1 MNIHMLRESLLINV
15 NYFNSHRDEN
25 VIAIVI
31 IIELYRN
38 VPHVNSRVFI
48 CVATIV
54 AQIHLFEHNFLAIL
68 H

>member
-1 MNIHMLRESLLINV
+1 MLRESLLINV

-38 VPHVNSRVFI
+38 VPHVNSRVCVFI